1 MFSYRWSTC
10 ITQHIMTCV
19 VHADVRNTPCGSTT
33 VLALSFP
40 PLLKGRKQ
48 VKETGSPVKL
58 AGSILTLS
66 LEAVW
71 LIGL

>member
-1 MFSYRWSTC
+1 MQDIASLHCYKLC
-10 ITQHIMTCV
+10 ISVYIEL
-19 VHADVRNTPCGSTT
+19 PCGSTT
-33 VLALSFP
+33 VVSLSSP
-40 PLLKGRKQ
+40 PTVNGRKQ

-71 LIGL
+71 FTVL